1 MADAYVL
8 AMWCPVFSRHDSY
21 SRFRTELENLFGHYS
36 VSSLLW
42 SSPCLIGASVH
53 SASRGLRL
61 CLFP

>member
-36 VSSLLW
+36 VSSLLLG
-42 SSPCLIGASVH
+42 SVVKTHRKFDFRLI
-53 SASRGLRL
+53 LRD
-61 CLFP
+61 F